1 MKKVYT
7 RINLRQIILLSAVS
21 AISFSSKSQPP
32 AAAYADPA
40 VGSFYITT
48 LTDVLVD
55 ANALLSN
62 TVYKL
67 KLDVF
72 NLDQDPLHVIPDYTC
87 QIRIGLGTKLRLDPA
102 FNLASAAL
110 SNYFNWSTGT
120 VSGQV
125 FIYGDVKS
133 PIPPD
138 FQGLLSFNI
147 RAISP
152 STQGPSTI
160 TANYLVT
167 NQNPNYNFSDLFPSN
182 NGASLQYILAAQIPV
197 PVTITKFAA
206 VNRDCNILVN
216 WSTAQ
221 EIDVSRYEVEM
232 SKNGIDFYNVATVA
246 AQNSTDYSSVVNLS
260 NASLRNPVLFVRLKS
275 IDIDGSYKYSNV
287 VQVQGNCGGKT
298 TGVVFGYPNPLGRDA
313 SFINI
318 GVRDGLFNGVYQLTL
333 SDISGKV
340 YNTRELTLSNAS
352 SFRYDLKNVVA
363 PGKYFIS
370 LRKTDS
376 GEKALI
382 QFEKL

>member
-1 MKKVYT
+1 M
-7 RINLRQIILLSAVS
+7 IQ
-21 AISFSSKSQPP
+21 
-32 AAAYADPA
+32 
-40 VGSFYITT
+40 
-48 LTDVLVD
+48 
-55 ANALLSN
+55 
-62 TVYKL
+62 
-67 KLDVF
+67 
-72 NLDQDPLHVIPDYTC
+72 
-87 QIRIGLGTKLRLDPA
+87 IGLGTKLILDPA
-102 FNLASAAL
+102 FNLAGAAYN
-110 SNYFNWSTGT
+110 NYFTWTSGT
-120 VSGQV
+120 AGGQV
-125 FIYGDVKS
+125 QIYGVVNS

-138 FQGLLSFNI
+138 FHGVLSFNI
-147 RAISP
+147 KTVSQQ
-152 STQGPSTI
+152 STQNPSTI
-160 TANYLVT
+160 SGYFSVNNNNPQYL
-167 NQNPNYNFSDLFPSN
+167 FSDLNPYN
-182 NGASLQYILAAQIPV
+182 NNASLQYQLAAQGAL
-197 PVTITKFAA
+197 PVTITKFTA
-206 VNRDCNILVN
+206 VNRDCNIYVN

-221 EIDVSRYEVEM
+221 EINVSRYEVEM
-232 SKNGIDFYNVATVA
+232 SKNGIDFYNVATVT
-246 AQNSTDYSSVVNLS
+246 AQNSTDYSSVVNLA

-340 YNTRELTLSNAS
+340 YNVRELTLSNAS